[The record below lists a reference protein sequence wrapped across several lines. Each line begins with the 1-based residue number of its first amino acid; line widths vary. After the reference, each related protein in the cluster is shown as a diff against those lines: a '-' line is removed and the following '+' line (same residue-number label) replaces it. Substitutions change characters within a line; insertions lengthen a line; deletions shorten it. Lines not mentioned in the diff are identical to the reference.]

1 GSTRGPAK
9 THQRLVAE
17 GAGSAQRLAC
27 SKDSR
32 LHAKGHVVDGW
43 RDRRRVVQLGE
54 ALNLQL
60 GQFIDK
66 GEQPW
71 RNFRAFSRQDVTKPV
86 SDLIADR
93 AAMRMVEQ

>member
-1 GSTRGPAK
+1 M
-9 THQRLVAE
+9 
-17 GAGSAQRLAC
+17 
-27 SKDSR
+27 
-32 LHAKGHVVDGW
+32 
-43 RDRRRVVQLGE
+43 VQLGE
-54 ALNLQL
+54 ALNLQS